1 MAPGG
6 NNQDSDAT
14 SSLAPVHVTIDKAA
28 NPIQAADVCQPIY
41 IYIENARMTISNNNK
56 RNWGPESY

>member
-14 SSLAPVHVTIDKAA
+14 SNPAPVHVTIDKVA
-28 NPIQAADVCQPIY
+28 NPIQTMALVSQLIHIA
-41 IYIENARMTISNNNK
+41 NHA
-56 RNWGPESY
+56 